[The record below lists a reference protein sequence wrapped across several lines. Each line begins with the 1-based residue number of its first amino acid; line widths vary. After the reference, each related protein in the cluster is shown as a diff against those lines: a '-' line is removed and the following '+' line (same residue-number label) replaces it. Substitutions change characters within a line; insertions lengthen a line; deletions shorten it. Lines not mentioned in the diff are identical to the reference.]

1 VNAAG
6 GEKENNGRN
15 TMTNNSQEQVT
26 TLERTLGLGSV
37 VLIGL
42 AYMTPLI
49 VLGTYGVVAE
59 LSNGTVPTAYLVTL
73 IAMLFTAFS
82 YGRMASAYPIS
93 GSAYTY
99 VGKEMGPQLGF
110 LSGWLIQLDY
120 FFLPMVAWLIGAA
133 YLSAQFPGVP
143 TAVWILAF
151 VLITTVLNV
160 IGIRVA
166 VRANFLLMVFQLL
179 VLGLFV
185 ALSIAYFVGEDTGAT
200 LLSPFF
206 NENTTLAAIS
216 AGAALAAYSFIGF
229 DAVTTLSEE
238 TRNPRRT
245 IPHAVVITAL
255 LCGALF
261 IVTAYATQLARP
273 GATFENADSAALE
286 IARMIGGNLFA
297 SIFLAGLII
306 AQFAAGLA
314 IQATSSRLLYAMG
327 RDGVLPRRIFGYV
340 QPRFRTP
347 VGGIALIGLV
357 GLAALF
363 LDVTTSTSFINFG
376 AFSAFTL
383 VNLSVIAYFVRHR
396 PQGGIGALLGW
407 VLIPVAGAV
416 IDLYLL
422 SRLDSRAIVFGVVWL
437 VIGLVLL
444 AWLTRGF
451 RQAPPQMSIDEQMEA
466 TS

>member
-1 VNAAG
+1 
-6 GEKENNGRN
+6 
-15 TMTNNSQEQVT
+15 MTNHSREQAT
-26 TLERTLGLGSV
+26 TLERALGLGSV

-49 VLGTYGVVAE
+49 VLGTYGVVAQ

-73 IAMLFTAFS
+73 IAMLFTALS
-82 YGRMASAYPIS
+82 YGRMASLYPIS

-143 TAVWILAF
+143 RAVWIIAF
-151 VLITTVLNV
+151 ILITTVLNV

-166 VRANFLLMVFQLL
+166 ARANFLLMVLQLL
-179 VLGLFV
+179 VLGIFV
-185 ALSIAYFVGEDTGAT
+185 ALCFAYFVRGDTGAS
-200 LLSPFF
+200 LWSPFF
-206 NENTTLAAIS
+206 NENTTPAAIA

-229 DAVTTLSEE
+229 DAVTTLAEE

-245 IPHAVVITAL
+245 IPRAVLITAL
-255 LCGALF
+255 FCGALF
-261 IVTAYATQLARP
+261 IIAAYATQLAHP
-273 GATFENADSAALE
+273 GASFRNADSAAFE
-286 IARMIGGNLFA
+286 IAGTIGGNLFA
-297 SIFLAGLII
+297 SFFLAGLVI

-327 RDGVLPRRIFGYV
+327 RDGVLPRPILGYL

-347 VGGIALIGLV
+347 VFGIALIGIV

-383 VNLSVIAYFVRHR
+383 VNLSVIVYFLRHR
-396 PQGGIGALLGW
+396 TQRGVGGVLSWVALPL
-407 VLIPVAGAV
+407 AGAV
-416 IDLYLL
+416 VDFYLL
-422 SRLDSRAIVFGVVWL
+422 TRLDIHAVVFGTVWL
-437 VIGLVLL
+437 VIGIVLL
-444 AWLTRGF
+444 TWLTRGF
-451 RQAPPQMSIDEQMEA
+451 RQAPPQMSIDEQAEA
-466 TS
+466 T

>member
-1 VNAAG
+1 
-6 GEKENNGRN
+6 
-15 TMTNNSQEQVT
+15 MTNDSHQQET
-26 TLERTLGLGSV
+26 TLERSLGLGSV

-49 VLGTYGVVAE
+49 VLGTYGVVAQ

-73 IAMLFTAFS
+73 VAMLFTAFS
-82 YGRMASAYPIS
+82 YGRMASLYPVS

-99 VGKEMGPQLGF
+99 VGKEMGSQLGF

-143 TAVWILAF
+143 TAVWIIAF

-160 IGIRVA
+160 IGIKVA
-166 VRANFLLMVFQLL
+166 ARANFLLMALQLL
-179 VLGLFV
+179 VLGIFV
-185 ALSIAYFVGEDTGAT
+185 VLCLGYFVQGDTGAS
-200 LLSPFF
+200 LWSPFF
-206 NENTTLAAIS
+206 NGDTTPAAIA

-229 DAVTTLSEE
+229 DAVTTLTEE
-238 TRNPRRT
+238 THDPRRN
-245 IPHAVVITAL
+245 IPRAVLITAL
-255 LCGALF
+255 LCGVLF
-261 IVTAYATQLARP
+261 IVASYATQLAHP
-273 GATFENADSAALE
+273 GASFKNPDSAAFE
-286 IARMIGGNLFA
+286 IAGMIGGNLFA
-297 SIFLAGLII
+297 SFFLAGLVI

-327 RDGVLPRRIFGYV
+327 RDGVLPRRVFGYL

-347 VGGIALIGLV
+347 LFGIALIGIV

-383 VNLSVIAYFVRHR
+383 VNLSVIAHFLRHR
-396 PQGGIGALLGW
+396 PQRRIGAVLAW
-407 VLIPVAGAV
+407 VALPLAGAV
-416 IDLYLL
+416 VDFYLL
-422 SRLDSRAIVFGVVWL
+422 ARLDIRAIVFGSLWL
-437 VIGLVLL
+437 VIGVVLL

-451 RQAPPQMSIDEQMEA
+451 RQAPPEMSIHEEA
-466 TS
+466 ETTS